1 MKRKIISTTW
11 LAILALLFIQNASAQ
26 SIVDISGGASSMDN
40 YFTNLSYRRQ
50 VSDNFRIG
58 FELQYGSPKYRFVE
72 AKPFEKGYAWS
83 LSVPLSFKLAEQERI
98 RLDGFVRPGFRF
110 QGIIDPD
117 NNGIED
123 SLLNSRAVLFE
134 AGLLVNVKLTEKLNL
149 SSGVLLPT
157 AFEIAPTSLFEY
169 MGTPN
174 FTGGLSYL
182 ASPKTIVFIK
192 GITGPAFGASGD
204 TYKYIWSAQAGV
216 RFALEKNPTTKSLL
230 LEPSF

>member
-1 MKRKIISTTW
+1 MKIILTTCVVL
-11 LAILALLFIQNASAQ
+11 LAALAFQKAEAQ
-26 SIVDISGGASSMDN
+26 SMVDVGFGASTMDRCH
-40 YFTNLSYRRQ
+40 TNLAYRYQ
-50 VSDNFRIG
+50 VNDNLRIG
-58 FELQYGSPKYRFVE
+58 LETQFSSPKYRFVE
-72 AKPFEKGYAWS
+72 AKPFEKGYATTIS
-83 LSVPLSFKLAEQERI
+83 IPLSFKIIEQDRI

-149 SSGVLLPT
+149 STGVILPT
-157 AFEIAPTSLFEY
+157 AFEIVPTSLFEY

-204 TYKYIWSAQAGV
+204 TYKYIWSVQAGV
-216 RFALEKNPTTKSLL
+216 RFVFGKKTTTKSLL
-230 LEPSF
+230 IEPSF